1 MKGADPFGDQVSS
14 SDSSFSYDYE
24 DSVLRR
30 ARMYQEYMKVVH
42 MPTQHGFVIP
52 FTSWVGFAASMKEFY
67 GQPLYYLTN
76 VQMKKFD
83 QIRLGADNEDV
94 PLDTIIVSSLHC

>member
-1 MKGADPFGDQVSS
+1 MKGAYPFGDQVSS
-14 SDSSFSYDYE
+14 SDSSSSYDYE
-24 DSVLRR
+24 DLVLRR
-30 ARMYQEYMKVVH
+30 ARMYQEYMKVVP
-42 MPTQHGFVIP
+42 MPTQRGFVIP

-67 GQPLYYLTN
+67 GQPRHYLTN

-83 QIRLGADNEDV
+83 HMRLGADNEDV